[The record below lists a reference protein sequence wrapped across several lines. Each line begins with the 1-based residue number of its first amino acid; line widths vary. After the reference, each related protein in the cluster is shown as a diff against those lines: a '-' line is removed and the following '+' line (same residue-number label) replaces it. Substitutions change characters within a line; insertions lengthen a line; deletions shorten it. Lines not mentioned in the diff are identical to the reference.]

1 MVRSSV
7 DLQVKSLT
15 VQRQPILRLSASWGW
30 FSMTDPYV
38 LYYPP
43 TNSYSFLLV
52 SFSANGAIEV
62 KPFATEEEAETF
74 LAEKTGLR
82 SPLE

>member
-1 MVRSSV
+1 
-7 DLQVKSLT
+7 
-15 VQRQPILRLSASWGW
+15 
-30 FSMTDPYV
+30 MTDPHV

-43 TNSYSFLLV
+43 TKSCPFLLV
-52 SFSANGAIEV
+52 FFSADGTIEA

-74 LAEKTGLR
+74 MVEEMGLR

>member
-1 MVRSSV
+1 
-7 DLQVKSLT
+7 
-15 VQRQPILRLSASWGW
+15 
-30 FSMTDPYV
+30 MTDPYA

-43 TNSYSFLLV
+43 TKSYPFLLV
-52 SFSANGAIEV
+52 SFAADGTIEV

-74 LAEKTGLR
+74 MVEEMGLR

>member
-1 MVRSSV
+1 
-7 DLQVKSLT
+7 
-15 VQRQPILRLSASWGW
+15 
-30 FSMTDPYV
+30 MTDPYA

-43 TNSYSFLLV
+43 TNSYPFLLV
-52 SFSANGAIEV
+52 FFSADGTIEA

-74 LAEKTGLR
+74 MVEEMGLR